1 MGTVVSILWLRKLC
15 LRDANPLAQEHRVV
29 RGGPR
34 FISEFVKAYGNFS
47 ASRLGHLGL
56 REAKAETNAKLTDRD
71 KARARGNAKPN
82 ENSQPLQLLLTR
94 NKLYLKHGNE
104 MNE

>member
-15 LRDANPLAQEHRVV
+15 LRDDNPLAQEHRVV

-56 REAKAETNAKLTDRD
+56 GEAKAETNAKLTDRD
-71 KARARGNAKPN
+71 KARGKGNAKPMKIPSPYN
-82 ENSQPLQLLLTR
+82 CC
-94 NKLYLKHGNE
+94 
-104 MNE
+104 